1 MGGTGE
7 RSASRR
13 ERVEKRSLGRAL
25 REYARGIV
33 GGLLFSLPLL
43 YTMEVWWAG
52 FIARPSTLLIY
63 LAAGFLLLFGYNRY
77 AGLHED
83 ATWVDVAFEA
93 VEEMGLGLLVAAGIL
108 WLIGQIDGSMPLS
121 EIVGKVVV
129 EGVTAAIGVSVGAA
143 QLGGGGK
150 STGDSTGDEQGMRG
164 REGTRA
170 NEDPGLPGEI
180 VLGICGAVLFASNV
194 APTEEIVQIAVEA
207 TRWRI
212 LGLALLSFTL
222 GGIIL
227 TYSEFTGSKPV
238 EPGAGLLPILF
249 RATINYAVALVACA
263 FILWFFGRFEGVSLA
278 VGLAETVALGVAGS
292 IGASAGRLLLLT

>member
-13 ERVEKRSLGRAL
+13 EGVEERSLGRAL

-52 FIARPSTLLIY
+52 FIARPSILLIY
-63 LAAGFLLLFGYNRY
+63 LAVGFLLLFGYNRY
-77 AGLHED
+77 AGLHQD
-83 ATWVDVAFEA
+83 ASWIDVAFEA
-93 VEEMGLGLLVAAGIL
+93 VEEMGLGLLIAAGIL
-108 WLIGQIDGSMPLS
+108 WLIGQIDGAMPLS

-129 EGVTAAIGVSVGAA
+129 EGVTVAIGVSVGAA

-150 STGDSTGDEQGMRG
+150 STGDEQGMQSSDKG
-164 REGTRA
+164 ET
-170 NEDPGLPGEI
+170 GLPGEI
-180 VLGICGAVLFASNV
+180 VLATCGAVLFASNV

-207 TRWRI
+207 TPWRI
-212 LGLALLSFTL
+212 LGLALLSFFL

-227 TYSEFTGSKPV
+227 THSDFTGSQPV
-238 EPGAGLLPILF
+238 RPDAGPLPVLF